1 MLDRRKF
8 LSFIPII
15 GLAPLLDERTH
26 LSSPAEAFTLDLR
39 EIIERKGPIVG
50 VGFVARNCAA
60 SGRLKAY
67 CRSGKNF
74 FNENRTCWIDMDS
87 SAPIRDL
94 DGKVRTPREVAQ
106 HWGITKL
113 PAFVVV
119 PCGHHPAAARIG
131 IGRSIKRCAAKFP
144 NYSFVP
150 HIMNTIELFHSTLA
164 PLLESH

>member
-26 LSSPAEAFTLDLR
+26 LSSPAETFILDLR

-50 VGFVARNCAA
+50 VGFVAKDCTA
-60 SGRLKAY
+60 SERLKAY

-74 FNENRTCWIDMDS
+74 FNENRTCWIEMDS
-87 SAPIRDL
+87 STPIRDL
-94 DGKVRTPREVAQ
+94 EGTVRTPRELAQ
-106 HWGITKL
+106 HWGITNL

-119 PCGHHPAAARIG
+119 LHRHHHVATRTGLGA
-131 IGRSIKRCAAKFP
+131 SIRALQHG
-144 NYSFVP
+144 NR
-150 HIMNTIELFHSTLA
+150 ELICKEMLI
-164 PLLESH
+164 

>member
-50 VGFVARNCAA
+50 VGFVARNCTA
-60 SGRLKAY
+60 SERLMTF
-67 CRSGKNF
+67 CRAGKNF
-74 FNENRTCWIDMDS
+74 FNKNRTCWIEMDS
-87 SAPIRDL
+87 GTPIRDL
-94 DGKVRTPREVAQ
+94 DGKVRTPREVAK
-106 HWGITKL
+106 HWGITNL

-119 PCGHHPAAARIG
+119 LHRHHHVATRTVLGA
-131 IGRSIKRCAAKFP
+131 SIRALQHG
-144 NYSFVP
+144 NR
-150 HIMNTIELFHSTLA
+150 ELIFKEMLI
-164 PLLESH
+164 

>member
-15 GLAPLLDERTH
+15 GLVPLLGGQTH
-26 LSSPAEAFTLDLR
+26 LASHSEAFTLDLR

-50 VGFVARNCAA
+50 VGFVARNCTA
-60 SGRLKAY
+60 SERLMTY

-74 FNENRTCWIDMDS
+74 FNENRTCWIEMDS
-87 SAPIRDL
+87 STPIRDL
-94 DGKVRTPREVAQ
+94 DGKVRTPREVAK
-106 HWGITKL
+106 HWSITIL

-119 PCGHHPAAARIG
+119 LRGHHPAAARIG

-164 PLLESH
+164 PQLESH